1 MKIDGYDYE
10 IDEVGKIISIRTGK
24 IIKPYI
30 ANGYQKVDLYKESKR
45 KKVYVHQLMGAT
57 YHKDTWFIG
66 AIINH
71 KNGNRLDNS
80 IDNLEWSTYS
90 KNNKHAYEVLGR
102 VCPPRAKRGKSVH
115 AVRISQISITTGDVI
130 REFECIKD
138 AVEKFGTGVEKCIYG
153 TRKTANGFKWVRV

>member
-57 YHKDTWFIG
+57 YHKDTWFMG

-90 KNNKHAYEVLGR
+90 KNNKHAYDKKNR
-102 VCPPRAKRGKSVH
+102 KR
-115 AVRISQISITTGDVI
+115 I
-130 REFECIKD
+130 
-138 AVEKFGTGVEKCIYG
+138 
-153 TRKTANGFKWVRV
+153 